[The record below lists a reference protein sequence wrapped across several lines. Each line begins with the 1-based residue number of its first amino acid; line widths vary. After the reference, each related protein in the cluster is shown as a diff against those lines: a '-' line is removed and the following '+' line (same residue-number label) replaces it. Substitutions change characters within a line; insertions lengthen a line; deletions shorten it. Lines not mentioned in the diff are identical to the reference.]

1 MIIPDIDI
9 HSVKFNNDPIATKDF
24 AAYTSKIVDLF
35 RDIYDNL
42 QSVKIVTS
50 APTDK
55 ELQELLDISQVVI
68 LHHATQGSRCVYYK
82 YLGTVYKI
90 QSA

>member
-1 MIIPDIDI
+1 MKIDTSLNPVNFKDGDETRQFASYNAKLQDILRNI
-9 HSVKFNNDPIATKDF
+9 VNNL
-24 AAYTSKIVDLF
+24 S
-35 RDIYDNL
+35 NL
-42 QSVKIVTS
+42 KIVTS

-55 ELQELLDISQVVI
+55 ELDELLNRSDAVI

-82 YLGTVYKI
+82 YQGTVYKI